1 MGSLEPV
8 TGDVEAAIA
17 RVLEAESAAGA
28 AVATCTAE
36 ATTILE
42 QARANALR
50 IAERAGERLHRLTAR
65 IDAAAAR
72 EVEALDGAV
81 PTARDRSLED
91 PRQLTR
97 IVAAIAAELTG
108 AP

>member
-28 AVATCTAE
+28 AVAACAVE
-36 ATTILE
+36 AAAILE
-42 QARANALR
+42 QARVDALR
-50 IAERAGERLHRLTAR
+50 ISERAGERLHRLSAR
-65 IDAAAAR
+65 IEAAAAR
-72 EVEALDGAV
+72 EVAALDGAV
-81 PTARDRSLED
+81 TARDCSPEQ
-91 PRQLTR
+91 PQQLTC